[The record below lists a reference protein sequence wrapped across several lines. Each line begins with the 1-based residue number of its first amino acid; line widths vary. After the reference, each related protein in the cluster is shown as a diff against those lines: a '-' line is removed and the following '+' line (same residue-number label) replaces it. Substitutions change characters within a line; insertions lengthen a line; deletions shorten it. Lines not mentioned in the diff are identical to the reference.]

1 MPTSDLSRVASR
13 LSSRAFGIRSALPA
27 GFGSRGWISP
37 VRCLAMVAAAS
48 AAMTLLSAPAQAA
61 CTPVAANDASAT
73 CTGVTTDQNGT
84 NGYGSGAIDNLSV
97 TVVQGA
103 SVTGTSYGIRFN
115 TGTVV
120 NSGTITG
127 INDRGIFGA
136 TSANVTNF
144 GTISGYLG
152 VDTGGNGVVTNF
164 GAISGTTSDGVRG
177 TTITVVNSGTIT
189 AAYDGV
195 FAIGTSTVVN
205 SGSITGNSHGVYALA
220 DISVD
225 NSGSIASVGGA
236 IYAPNGSATV
246 VNSGTIAM
254 TDTFGS
260 VMYALTNLTLIN
272 SGIVTSTSVGP
283 SSSGTI
289 DVTNSG
295 SILNNGFGPAI
306 SGTVA
311 KVTNSGII
319 IAVDGAAVSAS
330 NVTVTN
336 SGLIRGYWEGI
347 GSQYATV
354 TNSGTI
360 IGEHSAGVQA
370 SFDVI
375 VTNSGA
381 ITGSGAGIRTF
392 NGSINTVN
400 FGTITGKGP
409 SGIGILSGTTG
420 TVVNSG
426 TIIGEGGTAIQFGAT
441 TPAQSDSLTV
451 LPGARFG
458 GVVDFTGGAD
468 TVTFGLG
475 SWILN
480 TANFDKTL
488 STVTTAGNP
497 YVVTSN
503 QIIVADLSSFGAQ
516 NRAIMDI
523 TGWIGSVLPDAPVFA
538 TGAATA
544 SAFAAPEPA
553 ASPFDAF
560 ASFPSGAL
568 GYAPTPAFKGASTNY
583 GDGNVVWAKAFGGQR
598 LQDNSG
604 ALIGGTTTGYGGAV
618 GYERLISS
626 DLRLGM
632 LAGGSSNKTNLYFNA
647 GSTSTDAV
655 FGGAYGRKTWGGT
668 FLDLSVIGG
677 SLDNSSVRN
686 IGGGLAFATATASY
700 GGWFV
705 NPALMFGRRLDVD
718 GRGFTVTP
726 AVKVRYV
733 AARFGGYAET
743 GAGAANLSAA
753 GRDFQAWEERAEIT
767 FANTR
772 TLANGNRVTTR
783 VAAGAL
789 AQQRSAGGLLDV
801 VLLGQNFIVATPERS
816 SVAGGYSSA
825 GVDWQ
830 MGRLTLFAAGE
841 ATYTSDVSRTY
852 SGKAG
857 ARVSW

>member
-1 MPTSDLSRVASR
+1 MSTSDLSRAISG
-13 LSSRAFGIRSALPA
+13 LSLRAFGPSL
-27 GFGSRGWISP
+27 
-37 VRCLAMVAAAS
+37 VRLFVMAAAVF
-48 AAMTLLSAPAQAA
+48 AAMPQLSAPAQAA
-61 CTPVAANDASAT
+61 CTPAAANNVAAT

-84 NGYGSGAIDNLSV
+84 NGYGSAAIDNLSV

-127 INDRGIFGA
+127 INDRAIFGA
-136 TSANVTNF
+136 TSATVTNF

-177 TTITVVNSGTIT
+177 NTITVVNSGTIT

-195 FAIGTSTVVN
+195 FAIGASTVIN
-205 SGSITGNSHGVYALA
+205 SGSIIGNSHGVYALA
-220 DISVD
+220 DVSVD

-272 SGIVTSTSVGP
+272 SGIITSTSVGP

-295 SILNNGFGPAI
+295 FILNNGFGPAI

-311 KVTNSGII
+311 KVTNSGTI
-319 IAVDGAAVSAS
+319 IAVDGTAVSAL
-330 NVTVTN
+330 NATVTN
-336 SGLIRGYWEGI
+336 SGLVRGYWEGI
-347 GSQYATV
+347 GAQYATV

-360 IGEHSAGVQA
+360 IGEHSAGVQG
-370 SFDVI
+370 SFDAI
-375 VTNSGA
+375 VTNLGA
-381 ITGSGAGIRTF
+381 ITGSGAGLRTF

-400 FGTITGKGP
+400 FGTITGTGP
-409 SGIGILSGTTG
+409 SGIGIVSGTTG

-468 TVTFGLG
+468 TVSFGPG

-497 YVVTSN
+497 YVVTPN

-516 NRAIMDI
+516 NRAIMDV

-538 TGAATA
+538 PGAAA
-544 SAFAAPEPA
+544 ANAFAAPEPA

-568 GYAPTPAFKGASTNY
+568 GYAPAPAFKAASTNY
-583 GDGNVVWAKAFGGQR
+583 GDGNAVWAKAFGGQR
-598 LQDNSG
+598 LQDNNG
-604 ALIGGTTTGYGGAV
+604 VLIGGTTTGYGAAV
-618 GYERLISS
+618 GYERLINP
-626 DLRLGM
+626 DLRLGV
-632 LAGGSSNKTNLYFNA
+632 LAGGSSNKTNLYFSA
-647 GSTSTDAV
+647 GSTSTDTV

-668 FLDLSVIGG
+668 FLDLSLIGG
-677 SLDNSSVRN
+677 NLDNSSVRN

-700 GGWFV
+700 GGWFI
-705 NPALMFGRRLDVD
+705 NPSLMFGRRLDVD

-733 AARFGGYAET
+733 AARFGGYTEA
-743 GAGAANLSAA
+743 GAGAANMSVA

-767 FANTR
+767 LANTR
-772 TLANGNRVTTR
+772 TLANGSRLTTR

-789 AQQRSAGGLLDV
+789 AQQRSAGGLLDA
-801 VLLGQNFIVATPERS
+801 VLLGQSFIVATPERS

-830 MGRLTLFAAGE
+830 TGRLTLFAAGE
-841 ATYTSDVSRTY
+841 ATYTNDVSRTY
-852 SGKAG
+852 AGKAG
-857 ARVSW
+857 ARVNW

>member
-1 MPTSDLSRVASR
+1 MSTSDLSRAVSG
-13 LSSRAFGIRSALPA
+13 LSLRSFGP
-27 GFGSRGWISP
+27 SP
-37 VRCLAMVAAAS
+37 VRLFVMAVAAF
-48 AAMTLLSAPAQAA
+48 AAMPLLSAPAQAA
-61 CTPVAANDASAT
+61 CTPAAANNVSAT
-73 CTGVTTDQNGT
+73 CTGGTTDQDGT
-84 NGYGSGAIDNLSV
+84 NGYGSAGIDNLAV

-127 INDRGIFGA
+127 INDRGVFGA
-136 TSANVTNF
+136 TSATVTNF
-144 GTISGYLG
+144 GTISGFVG
-152 VDTGGNGVVTNF
+152 VDTGLDGSVTNF
-164 GAISGTTSDGVRG
+164 GTITGSFSDGVRG
-177 TTITVVNSGTIT
+177 HNVTVVNSGTIT
-189 AAYDGV
+189 GAGFDGV
-195 FAIGTSTVVN
+195 FATGTSTVNN
-205 SGSITGNSHGVYALA
+205 SGSIIGNLHGIYALA
-220 DISVD
+220 DISVI
-225 NSGSIASVGGA
+225 NSGSISSANDA
-236 IYAPNGSATV
+236 IYAANGSATV

-260 VMYALTNLTLIN
+260 VIYAQTTLTLIN
-272 SGIVTSTSVGP
+272 SGIITSTSVGP

-306 SGTVA
+306 SGMVA
-311 KVTNSGII
+311 KVTNSGTI
-319 IAVDGAAVSAS
+319 IAADGAVVSAV

-336 SGLIRGYWEGI
+336 SGLMRGYWEGI

-360 IGEHSAGVQA
+360 IGEHSAGVSA
-370 SFDVI
+370 SFDAI

-392 NGSINTVN
+392 NGSVNAVN

-468 TVTFGLG
+468 AVSFGPG

-538 TGAATA
+538 PGAGAANA
-544 SAFAAPEPA
+544 NAFAATEPA

-568 GYAPTPAFKGASTNY
+568 GYAPAPAFKAASATY
-583 GDGNVVWAKAFGGQR
+583 GESNAVWAKAFGGQR
-598 LQDNSG
+598 LQDNNG

-618 GYERLISS
+618 GYERLVSP
-626 DLRLGM
+626 DLRLGV
-632 LAGGSSNKTNLYFNA
+632 LAGGSTNKTNLYLNA
-647 GSTSTDAV
+647 GSTGTDTV
-655 FGGAYGRKTWGGT
+655 FGGAYGRKSWGGT

-677 SLDNSSVRN
+677 NLDNTSVRN
-686 IGGGLAFATATASY
+686 IGGGLAVATATASY

-718 GRGFTVTP
+718 GRGFTITP
-726 AVKVRYV
+726 ALKVRYV
-733 AARFGGYAET
+733 AAHFGGYTET
-743 GAGAANLSAA
+743 GAGVANVSFA
-753 GRDFQAWEERAEIT
+753 GRDFQAWEERAELT
-767 FANTR
+767 FANSR
-772 TLANGNRVTTR
+772 MLANGHRVTAR
-783 VAAGAL
+783 VSAGAL
-789 AQQRSAGGLLDV
+789 AQQRSAGELLNV
-801 VLLGQNFIVATPERS
+801 VLLGQNFIATTPERS
-816 SVAGGYSSA
+816 SVVGGYGSA

-830 MGRLTLFAAGE
+830 MGRVTLFALGE
-841 ATYTSDVSRTY
+841 ATYTNDVSRTY
-852 SGKAG
+852 SGKGG
-857 ARVSW
+857 ARLTW

>member
-1 MPTSDLSRVASR
+1 MSTSDLSRAVSG
-13 LSSRAFGIRSALPA
+13 LSSRSFGP
-27 GFGSRGWISP
+27 SP
-37 VRCLAMVAAAS
+37 VRLFVMAAAAF
-48 AAMTLLSAPAQAA
+48 AAMPLLSAPAQAA
-61 CTPVAANDASAT
+61 CTPAAANNVAAT

-84 NGYGSGAIDNLSV
+84 NGYGSAAIDNLAV

-127 INDRGIFGA
+127 INDRGVFGA
-136 TSANVTNF
+136 TSATVTNF
-144 GTISGYLG
+144 GTISGFVG
-152 VDTGGNGVVTNF
+152 VDTGLDGSVANF
-164 GAISGTTSDGVRG
+164 GTISSSVSDGVRG
-177 TTITVVNSGTIT
+177 HNVTVVNSGTIT
-189 AAYDGV
+189 GLGFDGV
-195 FAIGTSTVVN
+195 FATGSSTVSN
-205 SGSITGNSHGVYALA
+205 SGSIIGNLHGIYALG
-220 DISVD
+220 DISVI
-225 NSGSIASVGGA
+225 NSGSISSANDA
-236 IYAPNGSATV
+236 IYAANGSATV

-260 VMYALTNLTLIN
+260 VIYAQTTLTLIN
-272 SGIVTSTSVGP
+272 SGIITSTSVGP
-283 SSSGTI
+283 SSGGTI

-311 KVTNSGII
+311 KVTNSGTI
-319 IAVDGAAVSAS
+319 IAVDGAVVSAS

-336 SGLIRGYWEGI
+336 SGLMRGYWEGV

-360 IGEHSAGVQA
+360 IGEHSAGVSA
-370 SFDVI
+370 SFDAI

-392 NGSINTVN
+392 NGSVNTVN

-409 SGIGILSGTTG
+409 SGIGILSGTMG

-468 TVTFGLG
+468 TVSFGPG

-538 TGAATA
+538 PGAGAAN
-544 SAFAAPEPA
+544 AFAATEP

-560 ASFPSGAL
+560 DSFPSVAL
-568 GYAPTPAFKGASTNY
+568 GYAPAPAFKAASTNY
-583 GDGNVVWAKAFGGQR
+583 GGGNAVWAKAFGGQR
-598 LQDNSG
+598 LQDNNG

-618 GYERLISS
+618 GYERLISP
-626 DLRLGM
+626 DLRLGV
-632 LAGGSSNKTNLYFNA
+632 LAGGSTNKTNLHFNA
-647 GSTSTDAV
+647 GNTGTDTV
-655 FGGAYGRKTWGGT
+655 FGGAYSRKTWGGT

-677 SLDNSSVRN
+677 SLDNSSLRN

-705 NPALMFGRRLDVD
+705 NPAMMFGRRLDVD
-718 GRGFTVTP
+718 GRGFTITP

-733 AARFGGYAET
+733 AAHFGGYAET
-743 GAGAANLSAA
+743 GAGAANVSVA
-753 GRDFQAWEERAEIT
+753 GRDFQAWEERAELT

-772 TLANGNRVTTR
+772 MLANGHRVTAR
-783 VAAGAL
+783 VSAGAL
-789 AQQRSAGGLLDV
+789 AQQRSAGGLVNV
-801 VLLGQNFIVATPERS
+801 VLLGQNFVAATPERS

-825 GVDWQ
+825 GLDWQ
-830 MGRLTLFAAGE
+830 MGPVTLFAHGE
-841 ATYTSDVSRTY
+841 ATYTNDVSRTY
-852 SGKAG
+852 AGKGG
-857 ARVSW
+857 ARVTW